1 MRGLKNEINKPTYD
15 MKKLILLLFISIMF
29 TCSDD
34 ENNIIDDPII
44 GSWKGILHQNT
55 PDETEELF
63 TFMSNGV
70 LSYSSV
76 DDIEEGTTTHSIN
89 CGGEWYNASSNIDF
103 SVLTQRYYLA
113 LDDCSGEG
121 FGDVVTIG
129 DPVEINFVFNNNFT
143 SFSVQ
148 NDEEETIY
156 IKQ

>member
-1 MRGLKNEINKPTYD
+1 MRGLKNEINNPTYD

-63 TFMSNGV
+63 TFMSNGI

-76 DDIEEGTTTHSIN
+76 DEIEEGTTTHSIN
-89 CGGEWYNASSNIDF
+89 CGGEWYNASSNVDF

>member
-1 MRGLKNEINKPTYD
+1 
-15 MKKLILLLFISIMF
+15 MKKLILLLFIPLMF
-29 TCSDD
+29 ACSED
-34 ENNIIDDPII
+34 EDNVIDDPII
-44 GSWKGILHQNT
+44 GTWKGILHQNT

-89 CGGEWYNASSNIDF
+89 CGGEWYNASSNVDF